1 SHFPR
6 AILLSKPVRGCIS
19 AVALAFM
26 SMNSLQELLAEM
38 MAYPDGTDL
47 LITAFYTAVDHFR
60 RGSICTPFPSEVFPP
75 VTNTGNKDFPAVKR
89 ALDALP
95 PVHVLLSDEALARLP
110 SPALGLLQ
118 WLLLNPTRQ
127 RRFARM
133 SLEDLIRQL
142 RERGGDLAWLQQALA
157 GQKAPSYIL
166 QVQNTSAQAPF
177 TSSAIAYHGT
187 RMENLHSIIHTGLRS
202 MSGTRLQRNGA
213 NFGPGIYLSTR
224 YDTALSF
231 CEPYATWHRSRFGTK
246 QRALLVCEVDME
258 KCKHVEEA
266 GSGDA
271 QIPETYLLVSS
282 SEGVRLLYVLLYC
295 DARHPPRSF
304 RINPCTLIVVL
315 YIVFLV
321 GKALIAMFKRP
332 RYY

>member
-1 SHFPR
+1 
-6 AILLSKPVRGCIS
+6 
-19 AVALAFM
+19 
-26 SMNSLQELLAEM
+26 
-38 MAYPDGTDL
+38 
-47 LITAFYTAVDHFR
+47 
-60 RGSICTPFPSEVFPP
+60 
-75 VTNTGNKDFPAVKR
+75 
-89 ALDALP
+89 
-95 PVHVLLSDEALARLP
+95 
-110 SPALGLLQ
+110 
-118 WLLLNPTRQ
+118 
-127 RRFARM
+127 M

-266 GSGDA
+266 GSPSEVVYSSLSSNSSPPRRTSLLTVFRLPVLRPGLRFALPGPGLCSGDA

>member
-1 SHFPR
+1 
-6 AILLSKPVRGCIS
+6 
-19 AVALAFM
+19 M
-26 SMNSLQELLAEM
+26 SSNSLQELLAEVK
-38 MAYPDGTDL
+38 AYPDGTDL
-47 LITAFYTAVDHFR
+47 LITALYTAVDHFR

-75 VTNTGNKDFPAVKR
+75 VTTTGNKDFPALKR

-95 PVHVLLSDEALARLP
+95 PVHVLLSDEALAKLP
-110 SPALGLLQ
+110 PQALELLK
-118 WLLLNPTRQ
+118 WLLLNPARQ

-142 RERGGDLAWLQQALA
+142 RERGGDLAWLHQALT

-166 QVQNTSAQAPF
+166 QAMNTNAQAPF
-177 TSSAIAYHGT
+177 ARSVIAYHGT

-213 NFGPGIYLSTR
+213 NFGSGIYLSTR
-224 YDTALSF
+224 YDTALCF
-231 CEPYATWHRSRFGTK
+231 CEPYATWRRSRFGTK

-282 SEGVRLLYVLLYC
+282 SDGVRLLYVLLYC
-295 DARHPPRSF
+295 DARHPQRSL
-304 RINPCTLIVVL
+304 RITPCTVIIAL
-315 YIVFLV
+315 YIVFLL
-321 GKALIAMFKRP
+321 GKALVETLKRP